1 MLCFLLKR
9 PSSRNQAGNVS
20 LEKTTIEA
28 EANTEAAG
36 YVDTWNK
43 NKKLLY
49 CPVGA
54 ASVLW
59 DCGDE
64 SGYRLTPVRWSQG
77 AYSPAR
83 TGISCHISKCRS
95 VAGKNEKREVF
106 ALQ

>member
-9 PSSRNQAGNVS
+9 LSSRNQAGNVS

-28 EANTEAAG
+28 EANTEAAR
-36 YVDTWNK
+36 YVDTWNINK
-43 NKKLLY
+43 KKLLY

-64 SGYRLTPVRWSQG
+64 AGNRLTPARWSHG
-77 AYSPAR
+77 AYSLAR
-83 TGISCHISKCRS
+83 NWFLLPYKQ
-95 VAGKNEKREVF
+95 V
-106 ALQ
+106 